1 MTQNKRHI
9 HYINPSIQNRLIIS
23 FITFEVILVAIALFV
38 FYLDINGIV
47 EDNLYRIHVS
57 TTSNVELFL
66 ISLLKV
72 ICVLL
77 IVNLI
82 VASIIVWLWRRYINS
97 IVEPLEMLVE
107 TIDQLDFSQQIEV
120 SQKHDVLINMNHWYA
135 QEKENHE
142 KIRKLLA
149 KIKDT
154 PDPTSD
160 EQNIEYLREID
171 SLLTQ

>member
-9 HYINPSIQNRLIIS
+9 HYINPAIQNRLIIS
-23 FITFEVILVAIALFV
+23 FIAFEVILVAIALFV

-72 ICVLL
+72 ICGLL

-82 VASIIVWLWRRYINS
+82 TASIIVWLWRRYVNS
-97 IVEPLEMLVE
+97 IIEPLEMLVE
-107 TIDQLDFSQQIEV
+107 TINRLDFSHQIEV
-120 SQKHDVLINMNHWYA
+120 SQKHDVLINMKHWYD
-135 QEKENHE
+135 QEKETYE

-154 PDPTSD
+154 PDPASD
-160 EQNIEYLREID
+160 KQNIEYLREID
-171 SLLTQ
+171 SLL